1 MAKKKLYD
9 ENGNVVRGK
18 IKKPF
23 YKKVWFWI
31 VVVLLVF
38 IFGNLGSS
46 DDSASEADNNAKVE
60 EKTAEEP
67 KKTEVTKDESSEAK
81 AEKEE
86 TKKEDDVP
94 TEYKSALNKAN
105 SYAKNMY
112 MSKAAV
118 YDQLTSEYG
127 EKFSQEAADYAMDNV
142 EADWKANALK
152 KAKSYQEEMDMS
164 PESVR
169 DQLSSEHGE
178 QFTQEEADY
187 AVENLDK

>member
-9 ENGNVVRGK
+9 ENGTEVKGK
-18 IKKPF
+18 LKKPF

-31 VVVLLVF
+31 LIVLLVA
-38 IFGNLGSS
+38 IFGNMGSS
-46 DDSASEADNNAKVE
+46 DDSTSEADNNTKVE
-60 EKTAEEP
+60 EKTVEEP
-67 KKTEVTKDESSEAK
+67 EKLEITQNESSEAK
-81 AEKEE
+81 VEKEE
-86 TKKEDDVP
+86 MKKEDDVP
-94 TEYKSALNKAN
+94 TEYKSALKKAN
-105 SYAKNMY
+105 SYAENMY
-112 MSKAAV
+112 MSKEAV

-127 EKFSQEAADYAMDNV
+127 EKFSQEAADYAIDNV
-142 EADWKANALK
+142 QADWKANALK

-169 DQLSSEHGE
+169 DQLASEHGE

>member
-9 ENGNVVRGK
+9 ENGTEVKGK
-18 IKKPF
+18 LKKPF

-31 VVVLLVF
+31 LIVLLVA
-38 IFGNLGSS
+38 IFGNMGSS
-46 DDSASEADNNAKVE
+46 DDSTSEADNNTKVE

-94 TEYKSALNKAN
+94 TEYKSALKKAN
-105 SYAKNMY
+105 SYAENMY

-142 EADWKANALK
+142 QADWKANALK

-169 DQLSSEHGE
+169 DQLASEHGE